1 VKKASRSILC
11 IILADLQLPFW
22 KNLVTDL
29 SVISE
34 ENCVSEGSVGG
45 SAFYFTS
52 ISFLFLFS
60 WFSNDGCCGSS

>member
-1 VKKASRSILC
+1 MKKASRSILC
-11 IILADLQLPFW
+11 IILSDLQLPFS
-22 KNLVTDL
+22 KNLVTVL

-60 WFSNDGCCGSS
+60 WFSNDSCCGSS